1 MAQKILIKI
10 HNQNQCKLF
19 MRRLSSQLMKP
30 QLRLISEIHIHKPL
44 KYRTNKKNQVKYNK
58 LIHKHKRQ
66 YKILAVIKIFHN
78 HLKANRKQ
86 KVK

>member
-30 QLRLISEIHIHKPL
+30 QLRLISEIHIH
-44 KYRTNKKNQVKYNK
+44 
-58 LIHKHKRQ
+58 
-66 YKILAVIKIFHN
+66 
-78 HLKANRKQ
+78 
-86 KVK
+86 